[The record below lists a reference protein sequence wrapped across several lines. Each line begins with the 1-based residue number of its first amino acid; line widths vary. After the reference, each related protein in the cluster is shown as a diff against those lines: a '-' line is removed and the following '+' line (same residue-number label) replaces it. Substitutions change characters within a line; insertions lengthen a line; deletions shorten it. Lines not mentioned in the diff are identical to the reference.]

1 MIFKNLSYYTKKS
14 PWKFNDARPT
24 GYVNETFI
32 NETGHLI
39 DYVIQV
45 CDMPKINGYLQ
56 RDHRFYAR
64 VLIRGQEMI
73 IFLKTLRTY
82 YINNS

>member
-64 VLIRGQEMI
+64 VLIRGEEMI
-73 IFLKTLRTY
+73 IF
-82 YINNS
+82 